1 MKIYF
6 IDIEKSMILSWK
18 KYFGEEKDV
27 EIIHTDFESFM
38 REYQVEAIVSP
49 ANSFGLM
56 DGGYD
61 LAISNWFG
69 DDLQKKV
76 QKYIVDNYFGEQ
88 IVGTSF
94 ITDIPGSN
102 NRLIHTP
109 SMRIPDR
116 IEDISV
122 VYQCMRSTLM
132 VALKNSVESILIPAF
147 GCGTGMLKEDDV
159 ARMMHFAYKQIMNP
173 PKELSWDY
181 AYSTHYK
188 KLW

>member
-1 MKIYF
+1 MKIYLL
-6 IDIEKSMILSWK
+6 DIEKLMILSWE
-18 KYFGEEKDV
+18 KYFGKEKDV
-27 EIIHTDFESFM
+27 EIIHADFESFM
-38 REYQVEAIVSP
+38 KTHKVDAVVSP

-61 LAISNWFG
+61 LAITDWFG
-69 DDLQKKV
+69 ESLQKKV
-76 QKYIVDNYFGEQ
+76 QKYIIENYFGEQ

-94 ITDIPGSN
+94 ITDIPGSDV
-102 NRLIHTP
+102 RLIHTP
-109 SMRIPDR
+109 SMRVPDI
-116 IEDISV
+116 IEDASV

-132 VALKNSVESILIPAF
+132 TALKNGVEIIVIPAF

-159 ARMMHFAYKQIMNP
+159 ARMMYFAYRQIGNP